1 MVFLVFFSPCI
12 ISSSDDRI
20 ENSAILRHSLLAHDY
35 GHSVFSEFDVAQW
48 NASREVKQE
57 TDKRQQDM

>member
-1 MVFLVFFSPCI
+1 MFFFFSCI

-35 GHSVFSEFDVAQW
+35 GYSVFSEFDVAQW

-57 TDKRQQDM
+57 TDKQQQYM